1 VNKVPK
7 PTFFNLPKEKQ
18 DILMNVAKKEFS
30 RVPLYEASIANII
43 KEAGIPRGSFYQY
56 FDDKEDVFFYLL
68 DVYSKRSY
76 ELFISIV
83 KRNIGDVFES
93 FIDWFK
99 SILKSFEVPEDRQYI
114 KNAFLN
120 MNFKIEKAFTQNM
133 YGERVKSRFFEIIHL
148 LDIKNLNVTNEDEIY
163 HICKMMMA
171 VSIQNLV
178 HALAMELPTNEAMK
192 NYSLEMDLLKKGFYK
207 GNE

>member
-1 VNKVPK
+1 MPK
-7 PTFFNLPKEKQ
+7 PTFFHLPKEKQ
-18 DILMNVAKKEFS
+18 ELLMNVAKKEFS

-99 SILKSFEVPEDRQYI
+99 SILKSFEVPEDRQFI

-120 MNFKIEKAFTQNM
+120 MNYKIEKAFTQNI
-133 YGERVKSRFFEIIHL
+133 YGEKIKSRFYEMVHL
-148 LDIKNLNVTNEDEIY
+148 IDTKNLNITNENEIY
-163 HICKMMMA
+163 HIFKIMMA
-171 VSIQNLV
+171 VTIQNLV
-178 HALAMELPTNEAMK
+178 HASARELPANEAIK
-192 NYSLEMDLLKKGFYK
+192 NYSLEMDLLKKGFQRF
-207 GNE
+207 